1 MKSLR
6 SAPQK
11 FVNIIFKNFFCPH
24 SDIRLLLYFLSF
36 VFILTPSLAGAAQVS
51 FAWNISTGADG
62 YKMHYGNYGGN
73 YQYTVDVG
81 NSTSCTISG
90 LEEGKTY
97 YFAVTA
103 YNSLES
109 DYSKELAY
117 TIPNTPPPPPPVD
130 TDGDGL
136 FDDEETG
143 IYGTDPNKATFQ
155 MKSPTKSLTTPA
167 TSNQPGAGCRCGL

>member
-11 FVNIIFKNFFCPH
+11 FVNFIFKNFFCAR
-24 SDIRLLLYFLSF
+24 SEIRLLFSFLSF

-51 FAWNISTGADG
+51 CSWDVSTGAAG
-62 YKMHYGNYGGN
+62 YKMHYGNYSGN

-81 NSTSCTISG
+81 NSTGCTISG

-103 YNSLES
+103 YNSLDES

-117 TIPNTPPPPPPVD
+117 TIPNTPPPPVD

-136 FDDEETG
+136 FDDDETDT
-143 IYGTDPNKATFQ
+143 YGTDPNKADTDGDGMNDGDELASWGGQ
-155 MKSPTKSLTTPA
+155 LE
-167 TSNQPGAGCRCGL
+167 